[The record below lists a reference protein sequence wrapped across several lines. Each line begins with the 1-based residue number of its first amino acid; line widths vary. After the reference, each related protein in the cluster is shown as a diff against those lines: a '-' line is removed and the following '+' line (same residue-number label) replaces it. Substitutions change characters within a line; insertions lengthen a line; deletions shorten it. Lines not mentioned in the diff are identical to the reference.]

1 MKIPEL
7 ISFMQFI
14 LRIYHSP

>member
-7 ISFMQFI
+7 ILSLCDQI
-14 LRIYHSP
+14 